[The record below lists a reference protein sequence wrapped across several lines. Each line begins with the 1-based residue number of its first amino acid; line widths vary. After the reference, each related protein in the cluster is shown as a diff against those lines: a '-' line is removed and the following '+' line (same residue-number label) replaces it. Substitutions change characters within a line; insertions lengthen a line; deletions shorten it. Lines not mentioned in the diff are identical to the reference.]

1 MSNAETLRSAQGDGA
16 RVPYVPMKSTE
27 LATRLEPFPRLP
39 LAEYPTPL
47 EFLPHLSRELGRDV
61 YIKRDDGIGPAFGG
75 NKTRKLEYL
84 LAEAQAQKA
93 RKVVTFGGLQS
104 NHARITAAAARQ
116 VGMEPHLFYFE
127 RRPSHFV
134 GNLLLNELLGAKM
147 HFVPFGG
154 GGAGGTTLEATIRLV
169 RLVAWARVGPHYFIP
184 VGGHSWRGCLGY
196 VRAAVEIDEQ
206 ARALGIENAHLIVA
220 AGSGGTLAGL
230 MAGLVLADSSLQVL
244 GIDVGKLWKGF
255 PVSIANLAS
264 ELCERLEQP
273 YTFTPECVPLIEG
286 TYVGQRYAV
295 LSEPCVA
302 AVKRLARTEGI
313 LLDPVYTGKAFA
325 GLLDLVER
333 KQLGR
338 DEPVIFLHT
347 GGLPALFAF
356 DELL

>member
-1 MSNAETLRSAQGDGA
+1 VSASLEITAKLET
-16 RVPYVPMKSTE
+16 
-27 LATRLEPFPRLP
+27 FPRRP

-47 EFLPHLSRELGRDV
+47 EFLPRLSKELGRDV
-61 YIKRDDGIGPAFGG
+61 YIKRDDGIGPGLGG
-75 NKTRKLEYL
+75 NETRKLEYL
-84 LAEAQAQKA
+84 LAEAQQKRA
-93 RKVVTFGGLQS
+93 RRIVTFGGLQS

-116 VGMEPHLFYFE
+116 IGMEPHLFYFD
-127 RRPSHFV
+127 RRPPRLV
-134 GNLLLNELLGAKM
+134 GNLLLNELIGARL
-147 HFVPFGG
+147 HFVPFGSG
-154 GGAGGTTLEATIRLV
+154 GDGGMTLETTIRLV
-169 RLVAWARVGPHYFIP
+169 RLVAWAMVGPHYFIP
-184 VGGHSWRGCLGY
+184 VGGHSWLGCLGY

-286 TYVGQRYAV
+286 TYVGQGYAIP
-295 LSEPCVA
+295 SEACVA
-302 AVKRLARTEGI
+302 AVKRLARIEGI

-333 KQLGR
+333 SKGQAQGQPLLGR
-338 DEPVIFLHT
+338 AEPVIFLHT

-356 DELL
+356 DKLL